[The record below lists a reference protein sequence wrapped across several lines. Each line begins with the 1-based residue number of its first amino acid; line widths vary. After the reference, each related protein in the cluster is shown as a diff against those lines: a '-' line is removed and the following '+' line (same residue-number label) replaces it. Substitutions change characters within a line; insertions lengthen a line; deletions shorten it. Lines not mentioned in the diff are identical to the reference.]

1 MTSCAGSGDQSGSSD
16 GTVERVRPR
25 GPGTVELCRTD
36 GAAADD
42 AAPRLKRIRCEL
54 VVRPRPGA
62 RDPQADA
69 IGEALCDAGFSAF
82 AIECAGRYLCLD
94 VYAESV
100 DAARAQVAEMC
111 RSMLVNPNLEIY
123 DLRAVEA

>member
-1 MTSCAGSGDQSGSSD
+1 MTSCAGSGDQSDSSD
-16 GTVERVRPR
+16 GTAERVRPR
-25 GPGTVELCRTD
+25 GPGTVALCGTGDAAAD
-36 GAAADD
+36 GAAT
-42 AAPRLKRIRCEL
+42 RLKRIRCEL

-69 IGEALCDAGFSAF
+69 IGEALGDAGFSRF
-82 AIECAGRYLCLD
+82 TIECAGRYLCLD
-94 VYAESV
+94 VYADSV

-111 RSMLVNPNLEIY
+111 RTMLVNPNLEIY